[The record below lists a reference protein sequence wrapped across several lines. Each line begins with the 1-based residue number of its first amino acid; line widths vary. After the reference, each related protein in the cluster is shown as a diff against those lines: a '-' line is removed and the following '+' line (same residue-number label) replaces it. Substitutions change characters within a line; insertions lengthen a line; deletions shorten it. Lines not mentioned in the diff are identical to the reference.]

1 MVNEAIVFGMANLRM
16 LQQYSATFTNP
27 FNELVCRKWTGK
39 LSKDGNYSQILL
51 FSKATRNP
59 SCGI

>member
-1 MVNEAIVFGMANLRM
+1 MTNLRM